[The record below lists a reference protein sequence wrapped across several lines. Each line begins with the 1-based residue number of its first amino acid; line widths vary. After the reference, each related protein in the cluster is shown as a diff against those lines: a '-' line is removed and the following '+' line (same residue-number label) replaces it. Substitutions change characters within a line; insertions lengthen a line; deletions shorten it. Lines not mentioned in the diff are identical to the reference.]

1 MTEQTKDG
9 QTNKQLIGNPEL
21 RSMFWRSFLIQ
32 SSWSFDKMMAYGQMY
47 GIEKSLRK
55 IYPDDDDYYD
65 ALKRHCETFNVTPH
79 ISPFIMAISVAME
92 EKNAQDPEFDTS
104 SINKVKIGLMGPLSG
119 IGDSFFWGTFRVIA
133 AGIGIG
139 IAKKGNILGSILYF
153 LIYTS
158 IHFIAKWLSAKYGY
172 SLGTKFLNQAE
183 GNHSIEKLSYGA
195 SILGLTVIGA
205 MIGTMVTLN
214 AKLQFNLS
222 GTVTKL
228 QSIFDQ
234 IFPGLLPLGVTFLCL
249 LLLKKNVKMIYIIIG
264 IFVLAILGSWVKI
277 F

>member
-1 MTEQTKDG
+1 MADTIKHEQNTKP
-9 QTNKQLIGNPEL
+9 LIGNKEL

-55 IYPDDDDYYD
+55 IYPNDDDYYA

-79 ISPFIMAISVAME
+79 ISPFIMSLSVAME
-92 EKNAQDPEFDTS
+92 EENAKNPNFDVS

-139 IAKKGNILGSILYF
+139 IAKQGNILGSILYF

-172 SLGTKFLNQAE
+172 TLGTKFLNQSE
-183 GNHSIEKLSYGA
+183 ESHSIEKLSYGA

-205 MIGTMVTLN
+205 MIGTMVTLQ
-214 AKLQFNLS
+214 AKLQFDLS

-234 IFPGLLPLGVTFLCL
+234 IFPGILPLAVTFICL
-249 LLLKKNVKMIYIIIG
+249 FLLRKNVKVIYVILG
-264 IFVLAILGSWVKI
+264 IFVFSILGSWAGV